1 MASIG
6 VSPAEKLKKKKSI
19 PVKLETTE
27 TENTMASRAPPK
39 KSLST
44 PKSSKT
50 VACTQCKHKFADKV
64 KLQQHMKTHSGP
76 RYYKCDQC
84 ASKYKIKDNFVKHR
98 KTKHTSAGIVVRK
111 KVGTRIKSE
120 EHVNSVELEW
130 NDNHDFG
137 EFIIDGLYLSDENNL
152 NCRVRNLD
160 CFSTRNLNEMKVH
173 RETYHQLLEQRIP
186 FEKWMHVLPNR
197 FVKIK
202 QMQDVIKE
210 KVELQVP
217 KDADPALEVDDDKR
231 LLDPVKKKQF
241 GDLLVK
247 LKNRHAGR

>member
-1 MASIG
+1 MGG

-50 VACTQCKHKFADKV
+50 VACTQCKQKFADKG

-98 KTKHTSAGIVVRK
+98 KTKHATAGIVVRK

-120 EHVNSVELEW
+120 EHVNSVKIEL
-130 NDNHDFG
+130 NDNNDFG
-137 EFIIDGLYLSDENNL
+137 EFIIDGLYLSDESHL

-160 CFSTRNLNEMKVH
+160 CFSTRNLVEIKVH

-186 FEKWMHVLPNR
+186 FEKWTNVLPNR

-202 QMQDVIKE
+202 EMED
-210 KVELQVP
+210 ELQVP
-217 KDADPALEVDDDKR
+217 NADTPLEVDDDKK

-247 LKNRHAGR
+247 LKNRYAGR

>member
-1 MASIG
+1 MGIG

-19 PVKLETTE
+19 RVKIEIAE

-39 KSLST
+39 KSRST

-64 KLQQHMKTHSGP
+64 NLQQHMKSHSGP
-76 RYYKCDQC
+76 GYYKCDQC

-98 KTKHTSAGIVVRK
+98 KTKHTPAGIIVRK
-111 KVGTRIKSE
+111 KAGTRIKSE
-120 EHVNSVELEW
+120 GYVNSVKMEL

-160 CFSTRNLNEMKVH
+160 CFSTRNLNKMKVH
-173 RETYHQLLEQRIP
+173 RETYHQVLEQRIP
-186 FEKWMHVLPNR
+186 FEKWMNVLPNR

-217 KDADPALEVDDDKR
+217 KDADLALEVDDDKM

-247 LKNRHAGR
+247 LKNRYAGR